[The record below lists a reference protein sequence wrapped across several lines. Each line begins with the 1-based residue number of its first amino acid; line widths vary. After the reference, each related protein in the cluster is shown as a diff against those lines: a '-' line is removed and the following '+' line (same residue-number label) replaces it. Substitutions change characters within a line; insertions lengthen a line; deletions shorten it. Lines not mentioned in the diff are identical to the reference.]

1 MVVHGGVRDECMRA
15 VLEKEHKIVLDK
27 QLVVLK
33 LFCPENTLESTM
45 PPHHTDEHPF
55 LTLLSKEEYAKHV
68 DKINNPPAS
77 PKHNTRA
84 SPQPSPLK
92 KKSVAGGP
100 EEAKPEEKKP
110 EEEGKPE
117 EEEKPEEKKPE
128 EEEKPE
134 EAAAPEEDKGEN
146 EDEST
151 CNMHVLIA
159 SFFFSFFNIVVVY
172 CQWDVDAPWSMRID
186 CFTEKGGKQG
196 TKEGPYTSM
205 ELIKKVL
212 HTEHYHHK
220 TTFLRHDAKSVKL
233 SATGK
238 VLLDCVVHVL
248 MMLLI
253 EILVFG
259 IYVQKI
265 VASRASTSHPGTRL
279 TVAAGARERGH

>member
-1 MVVHGGVRDECMRA
+1 MQHACADCF
-15 VLEKEHKIVLDK
+15 I
-27 QLVVLK
+27 
-33 LFCPENTLESTM
+33 
-45 PPHHTDEHPF
+45 
-55 LTLLSKEEYAKHV
+55 
-68 DKINNPPAS
+68 
-77 PKHNTRA
+77 
-84 SPQPSPLK
+84 
-92 KKSVAGGP
+92 
-100 EEAKPEEKKP
+100 
-110 EEEGKPE
+110 
-117 EEEKPEEKKPE
+117 
-128 EEEKPE
+128 
-134 EAAAPEEDKGEN
+134 
-146 EDEST
+146 
-151 CNMHVLIA
+151 
-159 SFFFSFFNIVVVY
+159 FFSFFNIVVVY

-238 VLLDCVVHVL
+238 VFLDCVVHVL
-248 MMLLI
+248 MMLFI